1 MVAGAAE
8 SAALAPASRRLT
20 LYKRCHARVH
30 DPVDAI
36 EVVRED
42 VTAMP
47 ELPTKAWE
55 RALGRVLGPTEEE

>member
-1 MVAGAAE
+1 MPG
-8 SAALAPASRRLT
+8 LT
-20 LYKRCHARVH
+20 I
-30 DPVDAI
+30 DAI